1 MTESG
6 RTRRRPRRAALDPD
20 MPYLLYCRSGNRSG
34 ETLGVI
40 EQLGFISAADVD
52 GTLIAWADA
61 GLPVTGG

>member
-1 MTESG
+1 
-6 RTRRRPRRAALDPD
+6 